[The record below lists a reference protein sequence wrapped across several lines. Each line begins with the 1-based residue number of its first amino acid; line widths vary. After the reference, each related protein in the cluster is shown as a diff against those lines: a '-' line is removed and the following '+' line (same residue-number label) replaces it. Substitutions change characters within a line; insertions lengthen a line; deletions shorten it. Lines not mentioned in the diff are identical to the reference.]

1 MATNPIKS
9 LAGQT
14 AVYGMGTIIP
24 RLLNYMLVPFYTR
37 VLSDEH
43 YGQMTELYAY
53 VAFFLVLL
61 TYGMETAFFRFAQK
75 VDTNR
80 VFNAALSAILTT
92 SAIFIALLFFFYE
105 PVAGLIQYAGNS
117 EYIVFVGL
125 IVALDA
131 ITAIPFAL
139 LRKQNKARRFA
150 TIRILNVSLNI
161 GLNVLFIVLIP
172 NWAMKFATEIFGN
185 NASLLLWV
193 FVANLIAS
201 LLSLVLLWPQLKR
214 FSFSWD
220 SSLLK
225 PMLSYALPVLIVGLA
240 GMVNEVIDKILLKYL
255 LPDRETAMAQLGIYG
270 ANYKL
275 GVLMTLFIQMFR
287 FAAEPFFFAEAE
299 KKDSPELFARVL
311 NYFVIS
317 GLLIF
322 LGITL
327 FIDVFQY
334 FLGPEF
340 RSGLNIVPIVL
351 IANLFY
357 GVFFN
362 LSVWYKLTDRTRNGA
377 VIALIGASITL
388 FANILLIPVMGYTGA
403 AWAHLACYAAMMII
417 SYFWGKRVYPVPYK
431 VKRFLLYLILALG
444 LYFISIA
451 IHPDKLLIRLLFNAL
466 LLAVFVA
473 VAVLSEYK
481 GFRAAQRIS

>member
-1 MATNPIKS
+1 MATNPLKS

-14 AVYGMGTIIP
+14 VVYGMGTIIP

-37 VLSDEH
+37 VLSEEH

-75 VDTNR
+75 TDTNK

-92 SAIFIALLFFFYE
+92 SAVFVVLLFFIYE
-105 PVAGLIQYAGNS
+105 PVADLIQYTGNP

-125 IVALDA
+125 IVTLDA
-131 ITAIPFAL
+131 VTAIPFAL

-161 GLNVLFIVLIP
+161 GLNVIFIVLIP
-172 NWAMKFATEIFGN
+172 EWAMKFATDVFGHN
-185 NASLLLWV
+185 SSLLLWV

-214 FSFSWD
+214 FSFCWD
-220 SSLLK
+220 TSLIK
-225 PMLSYALPVLIVGLA
+225 PMLSYALPVLVVGLA

-299 KKDSPELFARVL
+299 KKDSPELFARVT
-311 NYFVIS
+311 NYFIIS

-322 LGITL
+322 LGVTL
-327 FIDVFQY
+327 FMDVFQH
-334 FLGPEF
+334 FIGPEF
-340 RSGLNIVPIVL
+340 RSGLNIVPVVL

-362 LSVWYKLTDRTRNGA
+362 LSVWYKLTDRTKNGA
-377 VIALIGASITL
+377 VIALIGASVTL

-403 AWAHLACYAAMMII
+403 AWAHLACYSIMMLI
-417 SYFWGKRVYPVPYK
+417 SYLWGRKIYPVPYQ
-431 VKRFLLYLILALG
+431 VKRFVLYLSLALL
-444 LYFISIA
+444 LYFISEFLR
-451 IHPDKLLIRLLFNAL
+451 PEKLLIRLSFNGLLFVVFV
-466 LLAVFVA
+466 LLAVVF
-473 VAVLSEYK
+473 EYK
-481 GFRAAQRIS
+481 GFRDSARIS